1 MNIRPTQNG
10 NYDLVRTGLSLNL
23 AKLLRAQEQVSS
35 GKKLLRP
42 SDDPVAAATVLALR
56 RQLGDVTRF
65 TAAIDSARPLLEQ
78 GMSALDEA
86 SGLMTDARELAVQGL
101 NGTLNGS
108 DRSALAQSLRLLK
121 SQLLDVANTKF
132 GNRYVF
138 GGTATDAAPFAE
150 SEVGGLPR
158 VSYQGNGDSH
168 SVAIGPGVELAVNVP
183 GSEAFGRFE
192 SSGVRYVGASG
203 VRHGSSAD
211 AGSGYG
217 YITIRHDATAGAPG
231 SGVALANGGADDTLI
246 GDRTLV
252 IDSTAGTVRL
262 GNGTAVAIPAAGD
275 ANLADFSVTD
285 EHGAVVHLDFSAYD
299 GTGSSSTLS
308 GSGSVSLDGTTF
320 TALDLNDSDMELKG
334 EGGTVLHID
343 ATGIVQATKDLYSFD
358 GAVNVFDELQGMI
371 DDLDNVDGLDNA
383 RLTERLSSRLSG
395 FDRDFGNLQ
404 VAMGALGSRAQRM
417 DSGKSQLD
425 QLAVSLQGL
434 VSDKEDVD
442 LASVVLDM
450 NNAQQT
456 LQVAQATGARL
467 LQNSLLNYL
476 G

>member
-1 MNIRPTQNG
+1 MNIRPTQNS
-10 NYDLVRTGLSLNL
+10 NYALVRTGLSLNL
-23 AKLLRAQEQVSS
+23 AKLIRAQEQVST

-42 SDDPVAAATVLALR
+42 SDDPIAAATVLALR
-56 RQLGDVTRF
+56 RQLGDVARF

-78 GMSALDEA
+78 GMSSLDEA
-86 SGLMTDARELAVQGL
+86 SGLMTDARELAMQGL
-101 NGTLNGS
+101 NGTLNAS
-108 DRSALAQSLRLLK
+108 DRSSLAGDLRLLK
-121 SQLLDVANTKF
+121 ARLLDVANTKF

-138 GGTATDAAPFAE
+138 GGTATGAAPFAE
-150 SEVGGLPR
+150 SEVGGQPR
-158 VSYQGNGDSH
+158 VRYLGNDDAH
-168 SVAIGPGVELAVNVP
+168 SVAIGPGVDVAVNVP

-192 SSGVRYVGASG
+192 SSGVHYVGASG

-217 YITIRHDATAGAPG
+217 YITIRHDATTGAPG
-231 SGVALANGGADDTLI
+231 SGVTLANGGADDTLI

-252 IDSTAGTVRL
+252 IDATAGTVRL
-262 GNGTAVAIPAAGD
+262 GNGSAVAIPATGD
-275 ANLADFSVTD
+275 PDAADFSVSD
-285 EHGAVVHLDFSAYD
+285 EHGAVLHLDFSAYD
-299 GTGSSSTLS
+299 GTDSSSVLS

-320 TALDLNDSDMELKG
+320 TPLDLNDSDMELRG
-334 EGGTVLHID
+334 ADGSVLHID
-343 ATGIVQATKDLYSFD
+343 ATGIVLATKDLYSFE

-371 DDLDNVDGLDNA
+371 DDLENADGLDNA

-395 FDRDFGNLQ
+395 FDRGFENLQ

-425 QLAVSLQGL
+425 ELAVSLRGL

-456 LQVAQATGARL
+456 LQVAQAAGVRL